1 MERLGD
7 VGRGG
12 GGLTPGPVL
21 ERIAAALRVRGAVLA
36 QRDPPFREA
45 AVALVL
51 QPVGDDAALLL
62 LRRAEHSGDPWSGQ
76 IGLPG
81 GRVEPSDATLFET
94 AVRETREE
102 TALDLAPARLL
113 GQLDELRPRISS
125 LPPIIVRP
133 FVVAVT
139 RVPTLVPSAEVA
151 ELFWA
156 PLSALFDPASARQAV
171 VEVRGVP
178 RTVEA
183 IDYEGRIIWG
193 MTERI
198 LRTLSG
204 VLGGAP

>member
-1 MERLGD
+1 VGD

-12 GGLTPGPVL
+12 GGLTPQSLL
-21 ERIAAALRVRGAVLA
+21 ERIAAALSVRGAALA
-36 QRDPPFREA
+36 ERDPPFREA

-51 QPVGDDAALLL
+51 QPAGDDASLLL
-62 LRRAEHSGDPWSGQ
+62 IRRAEHFRDPWSGQ

-81 GRVEPSDATLFET
+81 GRAEPADATLFET
-94 AVRETREE
+94 AIRETREE
-102 TALDLAPARLL
+102 TALDLASAQLL
-113 GQLDELRPRISS
+113 GQLDELRPRTPA

-133 FVVAVT
+133 FVVSVT
-139 RVPTLVPSAEVA
+139 RVPPLVPSAEVA

-178 RTVEA
+178 RTVQA

-204 VLGGAP
+204 VLSAAP